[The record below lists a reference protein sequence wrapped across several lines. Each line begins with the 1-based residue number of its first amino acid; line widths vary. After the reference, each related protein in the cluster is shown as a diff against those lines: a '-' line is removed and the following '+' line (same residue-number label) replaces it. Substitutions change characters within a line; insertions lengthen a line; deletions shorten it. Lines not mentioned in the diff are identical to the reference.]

1 MKVLFK
7 ISIVAAV
14 LLSALATSAQK
25 TGKFGHINSNDLL
38 LVMPEKDTAEI
49 QLQNYAKEL
58 ELQLSTMTSEYEKK
72 YTDYQQNVGSM
83 SEVIRSSKEEEIMDL
98 QNRIQEFQ
106 TRAQQS
112 LQKKEAEIMEPLIK
126 KAKDAINEVAKA
138 NGYTYIFDSGV
149 GALLYFPEGDDI
161 LPLVKVKMGIK

>member
-1 MKVLFK
+1 MRRENIQFAEKDQALRNDVHMLGVLIGDLIKEQSGQKLYDFVENARLTAIENRNQDISDNPTLKVLLKNLEPVF
-7 ISIVAAV
+7 
-14 LLSALATSAQK
+14 AT
-25 TGKFGHINSNDLL
+25 
-38 LVMPEKDTAEI
+38 
-49 QLQNYAKEL
+49 
-58 ELQLSTMTSEYEKK
+58 
-72 YTDYQQNVGSM
+72 
-83 SEVIRSSKEEEIMDL
+83 EVIRSSKEEEIMDL

-138 NGYTYIFDSGV
+138 NGYTYIFDSGA

>member
-14 LLSALATSAQK
+14 LLSALATTAQK
-25 TGKFGHINSNDLL
+25 AGKFGHINSNDLL

-58 ELQLSTMTSEYEKK
+58 ELQLSTMTTEYEKK

-149 GALLYFPEGDDI
+149 GALLYYPEGDNI